1 MENTA
6 YFLQQIIN
14 GIQLGSVYAIIALGY
29 TMVYGVLRMI
39 NFAHGDVF
47 MLGAFFAYYLIE
59 KFNMPIV
66 PLIILT
72 VCGTAIVAYLI
83 EKIAYKPLRKAPKIS
98 LLITAVGV
106 SLFLE
111 YTLSLNI
118 FFTPNYIGFP
128 RPFEIKSYDFSL
140 FSVTNIHIFIFLSTI
155 ISLALL
161 YFLIYKTKQ
170 GKAMRAISHDQE
182 TAALMGINIDNIIS
196 FTFLIGGGL
205 AGLGGILYSI
215 AYPQINVFMGIM
227 PGIKSFVAA
236 VLGGIGI
243 IHGAVLGGFIIGI
256 AEVFVSAFLSSTLRD
271 GVIFL
276 LLFIF
281 LLFRPNGLFGKRIDK
296 V

>member
-1 MENTA
+1 MDSVA
-6 YFLQQIIN
+6 YIVQQLVN

-47 MLGAFFAYYLIE
+47 MLGAFFSYFLLE
-59 KFNMPIV
+59 KFNL
-66 PLIILT
+66 PLIPTIFFT
-72 VCGTAIVAYLI
+72 VAGTAITAFLI
-83 EKIAYKPLRKAPKIS
+83 EKIAYRPLRNAPKIS

-118 FFTPNYIGFP
+118 FFTPNYIGYP
-128 RPFEIKSYDFSL
+128 RPFEIKTYDFAF
-140 FSVTNIHIFIFLSTI
+140 FSVTNIHIFIFLSTL
-155 ISLALL
+155 ISLAML

-170 GKAMRAISHDQE
+170 GKAMRAISHDKD
-182 TAALMGINIDNIIS
+182 TALLMGVNVDNIIS
-196 FTFLIGGGL
+196 FTFVIGGAL
-205 AGLGGILYSI
+205 AGLGGILYAI

-256 AEVFVSAFLSSTLRD
+256 AEVFVSAFLSSTMRD

-276 LLFIF
+276 ILFLF
-281 LLFRPNGLFGKRIDK
+281 LLLRPNGIFGKQIEK